1 MATRYDVSAVSPQGG
16 YIAKQCPVRAQL
28 NVLQP
33 GARVEPDEVALLRMG
48 QGIDFEADVY
58 AELETHAAETG
69 WVFLT
74 DGPSRNEAIAQ
85 TITAMNT
92 GVEVVAGGW
101 LPVDEE
107 GRRAG
112 KPDLLVRLGGGYV
125 PVDVKH
131 HLTLDERDD
140 GSALVSTLARP
151 FVGEAAHRDGWSL
164 RKSKDDALQLAHYR
178 RMLRECGYAAD
189 SPLAGIIGKE
199 RIVAWYDLDAPMW
212 QTPAKSDGRKRKT
225 RTSMEVYDFEFD
237 FRLDI
242 SAVAH
247 EYQQDRS
254 VDLLVLPVRR
264 SECASCP
271 WRDICNVDL
280 EAGSGDPSLV
290 PGIRFEQWRT
300 LRQHGVTDRAGVAA
314 LDYATARLSAAGV
327 NVARLIADAAVV
339 DPEILVADVLS
350 RTPKQRAATRA
361 AGLETA
367 GDIVDHLDVRTASL
381 NGGRWLAAAI
391 VSARAALGS
400 APAYRRPGR
409 APVPPRRADIEIDI
423 DMENTIDGVYLWGA
437 LVTDRKG
444 LGFVEE
450 GYHPFATWGPLSEQS
465 ELEVFRGFWA
475 WLSEIRAEAAERD
488 ASVAGYCW
496 HEQAENTQMLRISA
510 DDAQLSAEVESFISS
525 DTWIDLMKVFD
536 QSWTTGG
543 SVGLKAIAPLSG
555 FDWAVDGPGGGMAMV
570 YHARML
576 DPATSTEDSSQLKG
590 WLLDYNGGDVEATFA
605 IRDWLDAGGAQM
617 PVVPTL

>member
-92 GVEVVAGGW
+92 GVEVIAGGW

-271 WRDICNVDL
+271 WARHL
-280 EAGSGDPSLV
+280 QRRPRGRERRSLFGAGDPV
-290 PGIRFEQWRT
+290 
-300 LRQHGVTDRAGVAA
+300 RAVAH
-314 LDYATARLSAAGV
+314 V
-327 NVARLIADAAVV
+327 
-339 DPEILVADVLS
+339 
-350 RTPKQRAATRA
+350 AATRGHGPCRCRRSRLRDGEA
-361 AGLETA
+361 
-367 GDIVDHLDVRTASL
+367 V
-381 NGGRWLAAAI
+381 GRW
-391 VSARAALGS
+391 SQ
-400 APAYRRPGR
+400 RR
-409 APVPPRRADIEIDI
+409 
-423 DMENTIDGVYLWGA
+423 
-437 LVTDRKG
+437 
-444 LGFVEE
+444 
-450 GYHPFATWGPLSEQS
+450 
-465 ELEVFRGFWA
+465 
-475 WLSEIRAEAAERD
+475 
-488 ASVAGYCW
+488 
-496 HEQAENTQMLRISA
+496 SA
-510 DDAQLSAEVESFISS
+510 DRRCRRR
-525 DTWIDLMKVFD
+525 
-536 QSWTTGG
+536 G
-543 SVGLKAIAPLSG
+543 S
-555 FDWAVDGPGGGMAMV
+555 
-570 YHARML
+570 
-576 DPATSTEDSSQLKG
+576 
-590 WLLDYNGGDVEATFA
+590 
-605 IRDWLDAGGAQM
+605 
-617 PVVPTL
+617 